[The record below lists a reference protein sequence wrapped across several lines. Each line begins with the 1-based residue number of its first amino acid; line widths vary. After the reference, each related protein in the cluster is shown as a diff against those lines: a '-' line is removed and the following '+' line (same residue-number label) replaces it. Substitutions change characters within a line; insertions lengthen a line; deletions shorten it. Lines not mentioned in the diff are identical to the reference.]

1 MDYIE
6 LARSIAGLLVVMV
19 LLGLVILQTVTPETV
34 PGSTI
39 ALLLALI
46 GALLGVD
53 LASEV
58 LPLRLTVERADEE
71 EGEGDGLR

>member
-6 LARSIAGLLVVMV
+6 LARSIAGLLVVVV

-39 ALLLALI
+39 ALLLTLI

-53 LASEV
+53 LASDV
-58 LPLRLTVERADEE
+58 LPLQLTLESGDN
-71 EGEGDGLR
+71 EGDEGDELR